1 VKRFLRRTR
10 RPVDPAAGIAAF
22 WEWWPGARPR
32 IEAAID
38 GDGWPALT
46 GEIAD
51 RVHAVHPELDWEFGT
66 GRHARHALV
75 LSTAGA
81 VGLRSTTER
90 WVRAGPPPDADWEFH
105 PARQADP
112 VALTRTLRAGDHA
125 FDLARLRV
133 GYADTGGRQYDV
145 AVHHPDF
152 ADLPADLGR
161 QVAFLALDW
170 LLGEDAVEAWVAAI
184 DVTTDPA
191 LADRPAAE
199 LRDAV
204 ERLADAPPVWT
215 LLGANAPD
223 GTKVTAT
230 VQTPLRPVRW
240 PLFDQHLSVVLGYP
254 DLDRSGMPG
263 SADLDAL
270 RAFEDS
276 LTLALDHSAALV
288 AHETAAG
295 RRTLHL
301 FTAAGSP
308 AEQVA
313 VRLAAGWTRGAAT
326 VGTGYDPTWS
336 TVAHLRS

>member
-1 VKRFLRRTR
+1 
-10 RPVDPAAGIAAF
+10 
-22 WEWWPGARPR
+22 
-32 IEAAID
+32 
-38 GDGWPALT
+38 
-46 GEIAD
+46 
-51 RVHAVHPELDWEFGT
+51 VHPELDWEFGT

-90 WVRAGPPPDADWEFH
+90 WVRAGPKPDADWEFH

-112 VALTRTLRAGDHA
+112 VALERTLRAGDHA

-133 GYADTGGRQYDV
+133 GYADTGARQYDV

-152 ADLPADLGR
+152 VDLPDGLR
-161 QVAFLALDW
+161 EQVAFLALDW

-184 DVTTDPA
+184 EVTADPA

-204 ERLADAPPVWT
+204 QRLVDAPPVWT
-215 LLGANAPD
+215 LLGGNAPD
-223 GTKVTAT
+223 GTKVTAS
-230 VQTPLRPVRW
+230 VQTPLRAVRW
-240 PLFDQHLSVVLGYP
+240 PLFDQHLAVVLGYP
-254 DLDRSGMPG
+254 DNDGSGMPS

-276 LTLALDHSAALV
+276 LTRALDHSAALV

-301 FTAAGSP
+301 FTAAGGP
-308 AEQVA
+308 AEEIT
-313 VRLAAGWTRGAAT
+313 VRLAAGWTRGAT
-326 VGTGYDPTWS
+326 KISTGADPTWS
-336 TVAHLRS
+336 TVAHLRA